1 MRNIKTD
8 VVHDAFFQY
17 VSLFGT
23 YLTPRLD
30 VSLLTAYSHP
40 CGGSKTNAPN
50 QLTSRFGAFFLTLLP
65 TISQEKYLEKKSILN
80 QPGSSSKIEN

>member
-40 CGGSKTNAPN
+40 CGGS
-50 QLTSRFGAFFLTLLP
+50 QTSLLADLGRFFSLSFLRLV
-65 TISQEKYLEKKSILN
+65 KKNI
-80 QPGSSSKIEN
+80 

>member
-30 VSLLTAYSHP
+30 VSLLTAY
-40 CGGSKTNAPN
+40 
-50 QLTSRFGAFFLTLLP
+50 FLELY
-65 TISQEKYLEKKSILN
+65 I
-80 QPGSSSKIEN
+80 